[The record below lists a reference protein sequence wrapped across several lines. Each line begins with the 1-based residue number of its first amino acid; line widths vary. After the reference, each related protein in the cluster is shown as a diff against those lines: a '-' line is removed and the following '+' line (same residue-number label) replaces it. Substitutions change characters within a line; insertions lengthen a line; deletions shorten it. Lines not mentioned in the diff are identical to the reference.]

1 MFLTE
6 QFFFQLRL
14 YYPEHLDLQTETTQ
28 IILYTQQLRVTALK
42 PAKYFWR
49 PHFFFF
55 VFFFF
60 GGKKKMIP
68 LQYKLQVIQSM

>member
-42 PAKYFWR
+42 PAKYF
-49 PHFFFF
+49 
-55 VFFFF
+55 
-60 GGKKKMIP
+60 
-68 LQYKLQVIQSM
+68 

>member
-42 PAKYFWR
+42 PAKCFWR
-49 PHFFFF
+49 PHIFLGG
-55 VFFFF
+55 

>member
-14 YYPEHLDLQTETTQ
+14 YYPEHLDLQTETTR

-49 PHFFFF
+49 PHIFFWRGE
-55 VFFFF
+55 
-60 GGKKKMIP
+60 GGCKKKMIP